1 MDENIMNELTK
12 IKKQIKDFEEKYLF
26 TNNMLLITAILN
38 KLDVDNLVITFKEL
52 EKFKY
57 KNYVANFDSDSKT
70 VTIRKYEI
78 NE

>member
-1 MDENIMNELTK
+1 MSKNTMNELTK
-12 IKKQIKDFEEKYLF
+12 IKKQIKDLEEKYLF

-57 KNYVANFDSDSKT
+57 KNYVANYDRDSKT
-70 VTIRKYEI
+70 VTIRKYES

>member
-38 KLDVDNLVITFKEL
+38 KLDVDNLVITLKEL

-70 VTIRKYEI
+70 VTIRKYEN

>member
-1 MDENIMNELTK
+1 MNENIMNELTK

-52 EKFKY
+52 KKFKY

>member
-1 MDENIMNELTK
+1 MNENIMNELTK

-57 KNYVANFDSDSKT
+57 KTYVANFDSDSKT

>member
-1 MDENIMNELTK
+1 MNENIMNELTK

-38 KLDVDNLVITFKEL
+38 KLDVDNLVITSKEL

>member
-38 KLDVDNLVITFKEL
+38 KLDVDNLVITLKEL

-70 VTIRKYEI
+70 VTIRKYKN